1 MNQNMDLPPGIIKQV
16 AKVGTG
22 PPIRVGDVATVR
34 YTCTVTGS
42 DENQTPFAKSSAQKF
57 VVGDGLMIDGWEFAL
72 QSMRGGERS
81 IVIVTD
87 PKLSYGV
94 AGVPPI
100 VPENAIVEMDME
112 VLEVEAGVDL
122 GTIASAD
129 PLKPRTPA
137 SIAAAYNTRRELA
150 MMEDADQKEGLEAL
164 IARFKTFYFFG
175 FFEGETGQQ
184 APWYLRPSITFPIAF
199 AVVGLA
205 FWVAYAGGGISERGA
220 QVKDELD
227 EYILSM
233 NNNNIDTGLIN
244 QAVIMT
250 FFLSS
255 LASNIVF

>member
-1 MNQNMDLPPGIIKQV
+1 MEILNKLIIPTMALTRICKISLIATVFSTTNAFSTVSTGQKILSSRPSFKNSKHMISLSAASIGMEQNMDLPPGLIKQV
-16 AKVGTG
+16 AKEGTG
-22 PPIRVGDVATVR
+22 PFIRVGDVATVK

-42 DENQTPFAKSSAQKF
+42 DQNQTPFAKSSAQKF

-129 PLKPRTPA
+129 PLKPV
-137 SIAAAYNTRRELA
+137 SL
-150 MMEDADQKEGLEAL
+150 
-164 IARFKTFYFFG
+164 
-175 FFEGETGQQ
+175 
-184 APWYLRPSITFPIAF
+184 
-199 AVVGLA
+199 
-205 FWVAYAGGGISERGA
+205 
-220 QVKDELD
+220 QVLKVHCSH
-227 EYILSM
+227 Y
-233 NNNNIDTGLIN
+233 
-244 QAVIMT
+244 
-250 FFLSS
+250 
-255 LASNIVF
+255 